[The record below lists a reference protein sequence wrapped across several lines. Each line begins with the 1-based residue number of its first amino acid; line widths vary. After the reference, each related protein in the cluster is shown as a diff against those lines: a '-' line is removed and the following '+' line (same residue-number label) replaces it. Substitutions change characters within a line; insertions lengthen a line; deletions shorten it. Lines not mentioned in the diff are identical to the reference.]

1 MVGQDRATQRY
12 KPKDNPLEA
21 QLVNRMH
28 QLSKKHP
35 RYGYRRIHA
44 LLRKE
49 GFKVNNKRIQ
59 RLWAKEG
66 LKVPQKQRKR
76 RRLGSGGACA
86 RRRADL
92 PNEVWSYDFCF
103 DVTASGRALKFLAV
117 MDEYTKES
125 LAIKVARQ
133 ITHRDVIEVIDT
145 LIGERGAPIYIRS
158 DNGPEFI
165 AGKLK
170 EHLADNNIQT
180 LYIEPGSPWENPFV
194 ESFIDKFKDELL
206 KGEVFGSLLEAQVLT
221 ENYRKEYNQD
231 RPHSTLG
238 YLTPVEFAKRTS
250 LTPLGATPLKVS
262 ETKTYNYEILT
273 AGGR

>member
-1 MVGQDRATQRY
+1 MGQDRSTQRY
-12 KPKDNPLEA
+12 VPLDKPLEM
-21 QLVNRMH
+21 QLVIRMH

-76 RRLGSGGACA
+76 RRLGSDGACA
-86 RRRADL
+86 RRRAAG

-103 DVTASGRALKFLAV
+103 DTTASGRTLKFLAV
-117 MDEYTKES
+117 IDEYTKES
-125 LAIKVARQ
+125 LAIEVGRR
-133 ITHRDVIEVIDT
+133 ITHQDVIEVIDT
-145 LIGERGAPIYIRS
+145 LIGERDAPTYIRS

-165 AGKLK
+165 ADKLK
-170 EHLADNNIQT
+170 QHLASNKIKT
-180 LYIEPGSPWENPFV
+180 MYIEPGSPWENPFV

-206 KGEVFGSLLEAQVLT
+206 KGEVFDSLLEARVLT

-238 YLTPVEFAKRTS
+238 YLTPVEFAK
-250 LTPLGATPLKVS
+250 LTPLTPSGATPLQVLRD
-262 ETKTYNYEILT
+262 KTYNYEVLI

>member
-1 MVGQDRATQRY
+1 MV
-12 KPKDNPLEA
+12 K
-21 QLVNRMH
+21 RMH

-66 LKVPQKQRKR
+66 LRVPQKQRKR
-76 RRLGSGGACA
+76 RRLSNDGTCA
-86 RRRADL
+86 RRRAAEV
-92 PNEVWSYDFCF
+92 NEVWSYDFCF
-103 DVTASGRALKFLAV
+103 DVTASGRVLKFLAV
-117 MDEYTKES
+117 IDEYAKEA
-125 LAIKVARQ
+125 LAIKVGRR
-133 ITHRDVIEVIDT
+133 ITHQDVIEVIDT
-145 LIGERGAPIYIRS
+145 LIGERDVPTYIRS

-165 AGKLK
+165 ADKLK
-170 EHLADNNIQT
+170 KHLASNKIKT
-180 LYIEPGSPWENPFV
+180 MYIEPGSPWENPFV
-194 ESFIDKFKDELL
+194 ESFIDKFKDEFL
-206 KGEVFGSLLEAQVLT
+206 KGEVLDSLLEARVLT

-238 YLTPVEFAKRTS
+238 YLTPVEFAKRTP
-250 LTPLGATPLKVS
+250 LTPSGATPLQVLRD
-262 ETKTYNYEILT
+262 KTYNYEVLI